1 MPRSSTP
8 EPLVSVVIPARNEE
22 AFVEAAL
29 GSVAAQTW
37 PSSRVEAIVV
47 VNGTDDATLAVAR
60 GASER
65 LDGLAVRLVDDP
77 TPGVSRA
84 KNVGARLARG
94 ELLVFLDA
102 DSRMAPDLIERI
114 VAASQAGS
122 PAGSVAIVAD
132 SGDPIDRGFFALLEW
147 GKHLF
152 GIKANML
159 FCARALFE
167 EVGGFD
173 ERLHQAEDLDL
184 LQRIEGRGREVT
196 HVDASWIATS
206 PRRLHEGPLR
216 LGLLRVFARWSLGH
230 VGIWRDRPY

>member
-22 AFVEAAL
+22 AYVGAAL
-29 GSVAAQTW
+29 ESVAAQTW
-37 PSSRVEAIVV
+37 PPTKVEAIVV
-47 VNGTDDATLAVAR
+47 VNGTDDRTLTVAHE
-60 GASER
+60 ASER

-94 ELLVFLDA
+94 EVLVFLDA
-102 DSRMAPDLIERI
+102 DSRMAPDLVERI
-114 VAASQAGS
+114 VAASHDGA

-132 SGDPIDRGFFALLEW
+132 SGDAIDRGFFALIEW
-147 GKHLF
+147 GKNLF
-152 GIKANML
+152 GIRANML
-159 FCARALFE
+159 YCSRRLFE

-184 LQRIEGRGREVT
+184 LQRIAAGGHTVT
-196 HVDASWIATS
+196 HVDGSWIATS
-206 PRRLHEGPLR
+206 PRRLHEGPLH
-216 LGLLRVFARWSLGH
+216 LGLLKLFARWTLGNF
-230 VGIWRDRPY
+230 GIWRERPY

>member
-1 MPRSSTP
+1 MQRSSTS

-22 AFVEAAL
+22 AFVAAAL
-29 GSVAAQTW
+29 GSVATQSW
-37 PSSRVEAIVV
+37 PLSRVEAIVV
-47 VNGTDDATLAVAR
+47 VNGTEDRTLAVAR
-60 GASER
+60 RTSEH

-114 VAASQAGS
+114 VAASHAGA

-132 SGDPIDRGFFALLEW
+132 TRDPIDRGFFAFLEW
-147 GKHLF
+147 GKNLF

-159 FCARALFE
+159 YCTRNLFE

-173 ERLHQAEDLDL
+173 ERLYQAEDLDL
-184 LQRIEGRGREVT
+184 LQRIQARGQPVT

-216 LGLLRVFARWSLGH
+216 LGLVRVFARWTLGH
-230 VGIWRDRPY
+230 IGIWRDRPY